1 LYEHR
6 ISDYHTH
13 PQALFPQ
20 VTHQAAMDTGLKG
33 KVVLITGASRNLGSA
48 SALAFAGE
56 GANLAICT
64 SAKMKELNEVADQ
77 ARKLGVKVV
86 ADKCDVTDATAVAG
100 FVKKVRD
107 QLGGVDVAVNIA
119 GFRAESPFLK
129 ASWEEWTRAM
139 DVNLN
144 GPFHVC
150 RNVLPLMIEHKWG
163 RIINISGISPYTGG
177 GATKS
182 MVKLGI
188 VGFTRGIAREFAPHN
203 ITANCVAPGTIG
215 RAEKDDHESDKEVK
229 PGQPIRRKG
238 RPEEV
243 TSLMLHLASENAGYI
258 TGQSYLVNGGM
269 YFQ

>member
-1 LYEHR
+1 
-6 ISDYHTH
+6 
-13 PQALFPQ
+13 
-20 VTHQAAMDTGLKG
+20 MDIGLKG
-33 KVVLITGASRNLGSA
+33 RTVLITGASRNLGSA
-48 SALAFAGE
+48 AALAFAGE

-64 SAKMKELNEVADQ
+64 SAKMKELNQVADD

-86 ADKCDVTDATAVAG
+86 AEKCDVTDGAAVAA
-100 FVKKVRD
+100 FVKKTRD

-119 GFRAESPFLK
+119 GFRAESPFLE
-129 ASWEEWTRAM
+129 ATWEEWAHAI
-139 DVNLN
+139 DVNLS

-163 RIINISGISPYTGG
+163 RIINISGVSPYTGG
-177 GATKS
+177 GATKA

-203 ITANCVAPGTIG
+203 ITANCVGPGTIG
-215 RAEKDDHESDKEVK
+215 RAERAEHESEKQVRSS
-229 PGQPIRRKG
+229 QPIQRKG

-243 TSLMLHLASENAGYI
+243 TSIMLHLASAQAGYT
-258 TGQSYLVNGGM
+258 TGQCYLVNGGM